1 MWVLLAYQDY
11 PSCFFFLF
19 HPFSGYFSGQPAD
32 YLFMLIFNS
41 ICLVVISLFLG
52 LMVLSPSLI
61 FSTLYIWCQIN
72 KDGIVTFWF
81 GIQVKV
87 SRE

>member
-1 MWVLLAYQDY
+1 MNI
-11 PSCFFFLF
+11 SLF
-19 HPFSGYFSGQPAD
+19 PGYFSGQPAD

-41 ICLVVISLFLG
+41 ICLVIISLFLG

-61 FSTLYIWCQIN
+61 FSVLYIWCQIN
-72 KDGIVTFWF
+72 RDGIVTFWF

-87 SRE
+87 RTLSAEMLIEYAR

>member
-1 MWVLLAYQDY
+1 MYMYIL
-11 PSCFFFLF
+11 
-19 HPFSGYFSGQPAD
+19 SGYFSGQPAD

-41 ICLVVISLFLG
+41 ICLVIISLFLG

-61 FSTLYIWCQIN
+61 FSVLYVWCQIN
-72 KDGIVTFWF
+72 REGIVTFWF

-87 SRE
+87 YIIYIHACMQNLIV